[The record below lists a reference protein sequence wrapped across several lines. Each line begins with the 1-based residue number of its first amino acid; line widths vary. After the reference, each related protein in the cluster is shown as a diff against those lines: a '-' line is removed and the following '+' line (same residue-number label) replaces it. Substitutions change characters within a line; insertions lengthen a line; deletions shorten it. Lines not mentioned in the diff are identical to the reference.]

1 MKPCPRRFLVRSGL
15 GILAVLMAL
24 LVGCGS
30 KEKERKAV
38 SGTVKVKGVPLT
50 SGMIQFLPTAES
62 TATTQA
68 TAGILEGKYELPA
81 SQGLEPG
88 KYQVR
93 ITARGAPKGQK
104 GRRPPETTRTGKRK
118 QSSQGIN
125 AETPLEC
132 EVTPDGSNTFDFDL
146 K

>member
-1 MKPCPRRFLVRSGL
+1 MKLWPRRFLVRSGL

-30 KEKERKAV
+30 KKDLKPV
-38 SGTVKVKGVPLT
+38 SGTVKIKGVPLA
-50 SGMIQFLPTAES
+50 SGMIQFLPTADS
-62 TATTQA
+62 TATTQTA
-68 TAGILEGKYELPA
+68 AGILEGKYDLPA

-93 ITARGAPKGQK
+93 ISSRGAPKGQK

-118 QSSQGIN
+118 QSSQGVN
-125 AETPLEC
+125 AETPLAC
-132 EVTPDGSNTFDFDL
+132 EVTPDGPNTFDFDL
-146 K
+146 R